1 MRLEARMALT
11 ILAVV
16 GLALAGGEVRA
27 MSLERLNLVDLLRHS
42 TSIITGKVT
51 VIAEGVDGTGLPY
64 TEVTVAID
72 ETIRGDESGTY
83 TFRQFGLQ
91 TPRLSEDGTRM
102 MLPAPDTFP
111 RYGEGERVMLFL
123 YQAASETGLRTTT
136 GLIQGKFSLEA
147 GRAENAMAN
156 QGLFADV
163 SVAMGLTGDNDERM
177 LETEIGAVN
186 PETFTSFVQRAVA
199 GQWVETCL
207 LWDTVEGKTCGR
219 TPRKDTDRA
228 DSTRTTVDRNQA
240 PVVTDINPR

>member
-1 MRLEARMALT
+1 MRVRARMAWT
-11 ILAVV
+11 ILAIV
-16 GLALAGGEVRA
+16 GLALAAGEVGA
-27 MSLERLNLVDLLRHS
+27 MSLDQLNLVDLLRHS

-51 VIAEGVDGTGLPY
+51 AIADGIDSAGIPY

-83 TFRQFGLQ
+83 TFRQFGLVN
-91 TPRLSEDGTRM
+91 PRLSEDGTRM

-163 SVAMGLTGDNDERM
+163 SVATGLTGDNDERM

-207 LWDTVEGKTCGR
+207 MWDTAEGKTCGR
-219 TPRKDTDRA
+219 APRKITDRA
-228 DSTRTTVDRNQA
+228 DTTRTTVDRNAA